1 MEEDKEKTNDS
12 SYYIR
17 GLKEFRYMEM
27 RKAVEHFL
35 KELQE
40 SSAFRDYKYQKERI
54 KKVPGMKERINEF
67 RKKRFE
73 FQKYEGEDLF
83 EKIDEFQREYQTFK
97 EEPIVREYLAAELE
111 ICRLVQQIN
120 GAIDELVDI
129 DMEME

>member
-1 MEEDKEKTNDS
+1 MAMTMTQKILAAHAGLESVKAGQLIMADLDLVLGNDITS
-12 SYYIR
+12 PV
-17 GLKEFRYMEM
+17 
-27 RKAVEHFL
+27 A
-35 KELQE
+35 
-40 SSAFRDYKYQKERI
+40 
-54 KKVPGMKERINEF
+54 INEF

-111 ICRLVQQIN
+111 ICRLVQEIY

>member
-1 MEEDKEKTNDS
+1 
-12 SYYIR
+12 
-17 GLKEFRYMEM
+17 MEM
-27 RKAVEHFL
+27 KKAIHQFL
-35 KELQE
+35 NDFQE
-40 SSAFRDYKYQKERI
+40 SSAFKDYKYQQKRI
-54 KKVPGMKERINEF
+54 KKVPGMTERINEY
-67 RKKRFE
+67 RAKRFE

-111 ICRLVQQIN
+111 ICRLVQQIY

>member
-1 MEEDKEKTNDS
+1 
-12 SYYIR
+12 
-17 GLKEFRYMEM
+17 MEM
-27 RKAVEHFL
+27 RKAVNQFL
-35 KELQE
+35 NEFQN

-54 KKVPGMKERINEF
+54 KKVPGMKDRINEF

-111 ICRLVQQIN
+111 ICRLVQQIY

>member
-1 MEEDKEKTNDS
+1 
-12 SYYIR
+12 
-17 GLKEFRYMEM
+17 MEM
-27 RKAVEHFL
+27 RKAINQFL
-35 KELQE
+35 NELQD

-54 KKVPGMKERINEF
+54 RKVPGMKDRINEF

-83 EKIDEFQREYQTFK
+83 EKIDEFQKEYQTFK

-111 ICRLVQQIN
+111 ICRLVQQIY

>member
-1 MEEDKEKTNDS
+1 
-12 SYYIR
+12 
-17 GLKEFRYMEM
+17 MEM
-27 RKAVEHFL
+27 RKAVNQFL
-35 KELQE
+35 NECQN

-54 KKVPGMKERINEF
+54 KKVPGMKDRINEF

-73 FQKYEGEDLF
+73 FQKYQGEDLF
-83 EKIDEFQREYQTFK
+83 EKIDEFQREYQAFK

-111 ICRLVQQIN
+111 ICRLVQQIY